1 MKLVAQR
8 VLRPSNG
15 ATGINAY
22 CYFHPGCDWL
32 DAPPDDLGRGELRGR
47 IIEVD
52 PPSGNRVRS
61 YLDITTPDHT
71 TDLHITESVLSGAD
85 LLQSGGESLPWTL
98 IHLETRFEFNL
109 ELALVQQWELELRML
124 LGYALQ
130 ARKSA
135 QQNP

>member
-1 MKLVAQR
+1 MRLVAQR
-8 VLRPSNG
+8 VLSPTKG

-22 CYFHPGCDWL
+22 CYFHPERDWL
-32 DAPPDDLGRGELRGR
+32 DAPPDDLGRGVLRGR

-61 YLDITTPDHT
+61 FLDITTPDHT

-98 IHLETRFEFNL
+98 THLETLFESNL
-109 ELALVQQWELELRML
+109 ELGLVQQWDIELRML

-130 ARKSA
+130 ARRAA